1 MNNIKS
7 MKLYTNVERVY
18 NELAELGKGENDPL
32 SVEEVSSF
40 DQLHYHGTD
49 ALDTAIRLIGIS
61 PEQSLL
67 EIGSGIGG
75 PARYLASK
83 SGAHITALELQDDQN
98 QIAQQLSQLCGISQ
112 NLSHECGDFLTYDWG
127 DRRFDAIVSW
137 LALYHIP
144 DRQNMLA
151 RCHHILKTHGK
162 FYTEDLCRKGEFSD

>member
-1 MNNIKS
+1 MSGIKS

-18 NELAELGKGENDPL
+18 NELDELGKSENDPL

-75 PARYLASK
+75 PA
-83 SGAHITALELQDDQN
+83 E
-98 QIAQQLSQLCGISQ
+98 
-112 NLSHECGDFLTYDWG
+112 
-127 DRRFDAIVSW
+127 
-137 LALYHIP
+137 
-144 DRQNMLA
+144 
-151 RCHHILKTHGK
+151 
-162 FYTEDLCRKGEFSD
+162 